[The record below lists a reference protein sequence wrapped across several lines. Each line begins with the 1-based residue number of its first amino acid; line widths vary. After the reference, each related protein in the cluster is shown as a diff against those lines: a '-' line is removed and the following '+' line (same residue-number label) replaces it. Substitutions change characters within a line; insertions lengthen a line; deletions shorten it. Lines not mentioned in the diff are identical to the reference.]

1 MRPGSRIRRR
11 LAVLLALP
19 LLVLGVRAA
28 LTQRYPLAY
37 RPAIADCAEDHGLD
51 PYLVAA
57 VIRAESRF
65 RPEATSP
72 QGARG
77 LMQIMPDT
85 GRWVAEQMGL
95 PYDDAYLYDPAYN
108 IRLGCWYL
116 SALLGEFAGDPVLAL
131 AAYNG
136 GLTNVYT
143 WLNSQQWTGERDTLA
158 QIPFAETRHYVA
170 NVLRDQRRYCLLYG
184 TWQPAATGGDEG
196 AQLRR
201 R

>member
-1 MRPGSRIRRR
+1 MRRRGRIRRR
-11 LAVLLALP
+11 LIALLALP

-28 LTQRYPLAY
+28 LMQGYPIAY
-37 RPAIADCAEDHGLD
+37 RTVIADCAEEHGLD

-95 PYDDAYLYDPAYN
+95 PYDDAYLYDPVYN
-108 IRLGCWYL
+108 IQLGCWYL
-116 SALLGEFAGDPVLAL
+116 AALLREFSGDPVRAL

-136 GLTNVYT
+136 GMTNVYN
-143 WLNSQQWTGERDTLA
+143 WLNDQQWTGERDTLG

-170 NVLRDQRRYCLLYG
+170 NVLRDQRRYRLIYG
-184 TWQPAATGGDEG
+184 VWKPVMTGGDED
-196 AQLRR
+196 A
-201 R
+201 